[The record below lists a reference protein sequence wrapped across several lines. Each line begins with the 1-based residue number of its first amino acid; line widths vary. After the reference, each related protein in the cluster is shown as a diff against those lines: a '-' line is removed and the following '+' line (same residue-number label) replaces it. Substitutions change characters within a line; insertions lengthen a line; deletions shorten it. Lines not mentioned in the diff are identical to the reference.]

1 MIQTL
6 LAKVVGTQNDRE
18 LKRLRPIVGQVNA
31 FEAAIQPLSDE
42 ALRAK
47 TAEFRERL
55 SRGETLNDLL
65 PEVFAVVREVGRRVL
80 NMRHFD
86 VQLIGGAVLHSGKI
100 AEMKTGEGKT
110 LVATL
115 PAYLNALEGKGV
127 HVVTVNDYLARRDS
141 EWMGRIYRA
150 LGMTVG
156 VIQHDMN
163 DMERQAAYAADI
175 TYGTNNEFG
184 FDYLRD
190 NMKFELAHY
199 VQRGHHY
206 AIVDE
211 VDSILIDEARTPLI
225 ISGPAEMSTDL
236 YYEVDR
242 IVPKLK
248 AGAVVRGDTKA
259 EERDALEATGDYIV
273 DEKHKTVTL
282 TESGTAKAEQMLVS
296 RLNGGHI
303 YDLEN
308 AHIKHHVDQAL
319 RAHTLFH
326 YDVDYMVKDGEVV
339 IVDEFTG
346 RLMPGRRWSDGLHQ
360 AVEAKEHNGR
370 HPEVK
375 IERENQTLAT
385 VTFQNYFRKYKKL
398 AGMTGTADTEAEEFA
413 KIYNLDVVVIPPNR
427 KLQRIENPDLVYRTE
442 AEKWDAIVTEI
453 VDEHAKGRPVLVGTV
468 SIEKSERLSSM
479 LDKRGLKRG
488 TTTGGGADKHVVLNA
503 KYHAQEAE
511 FVAQAGRKGSVT
523 IATNMAGR
531 GTDILLGG
539 NAEFMTRQQCLA
551 EQIAERLPKGE
562 ERFVEDEQFV
572 YFYHLDTFYRVPKPD
587 YERIFKHFE
596 QQCDAEHKDVVNVGG
611 LHILATERHE
621 ARRIDNQL
629 RGRAGRQGD
638 PGSSRFYL
646 SLEDDL
652 MRIFGSDRIAG
663 LMQRLGMEEGVPIE
677 HGMVS
682 KAIERAQK
690 QVEAQNFS
698 VRKHLLE
705 YDDVMNK
712 QRENIYTLRRQILEG
727 QIKFED
733 EDGNEEVL
741 GTREYLMS
749 LAEDTLDLLME
760 AYAGRDVDVEE
771 WDLEA
776 LKREA
781 GNAFAIDLSDVD
793 FSDRT
798 SDEISDLIWE
808 QAKAS
813 YQEKEALVG
822 REVMERVERDIMLQ
836 IVDGQWKDHLYSLDH
851 LKEGIGLRGY
861 GQRDP
866 LVEYKKESFELF
878 QAMKLRVDEE
888 IVRFLWRLRPILSEE
903 GGGAAPMP
911 PRRPPPRQKSPL
923 ILSGPSDQPTPAFP
937 GSAPAGPPVNS
948 GANRQP
954 PRVGGDD
961 AAVKTVRR
969 DEPKVGRNDPCPC
982 GSGKKYK
989 KCHGIAA

>member
-1 MIQTL
+1 MVIDTL
-6 LAKVVGTQNDRE
+6 LAKVVGTQNERE
-18 LKRLRPIVGQVNA
+18 LKRLRPIVAQVNA
-31 FEAAIQPLSDE
+31 LEPGTTALSDE
-42 ALRAK
+42 QLRAK
-47 TAEFRERL
+47 TAEFKQRVAK
-55 SRGETLNDLL
+55 GESLDELL
-65 PEVFAVVREVGRRVL
+65 PEAFAVVREAGRRVL

-86 VQLIGGAVLHSGKI
+86 VQLIGGAVLHKGRI

-115 PAYLNALEGKGV
+115 PAYLNALGGKGV

-141 EWMGRIYRA
+141 EWMGKIYRF

-156 VIQHDMN
+156 VIQHDLN
-163 DMERQAAYAADI
+163 DAERQVAYAADI

-199 VQRGHHY
+199 VQRGHHF

-225 ISGPAEMSTDL
+225 ISGPAELSTDL

-242 IVPKLK
+242 IVPRLK

-259 EERDALEATGDYIV
+259 EEREALEGTGDYIV

-282 TESGTAKAEQMLVS
+282 TESGTAKAEQMLLKH
-296 RLNGGHI
+296 LNGGHI

-427 KLQRIENPDLVYRTE
+427 QLRRVEHPDLVYRTE
-442 AEKWDAIVTEI
+442 PEKWDAIVTEI
-453 VDEHAKGRPVLVGTV
+453 LEEHQKGRPVLVGTV
-468 SIEKSERLSSM
+468 SIEKSEKLSGM
-479 LDKRGLKRG
+479 LDRRGLKRG

-539 NAEFMTRQQCLA
+539 NAEFMARQQALA
-551 EQIAERLPKGE
+551 EEIAERLPKGE
-562 ERFVEDEQFV
+562 ERFVEDEQYV
-572 YFYHLDTFYRVPKPD
+572 YFFHLDAFYRVPKAD
-587 YERIFKHFE
+587 YQRIFEHFKRLT
-596 QQCDAEHKDVVNVGG
+596 DAEHDEVVALGG
-611 LHILATERHE
+611 LHIVATERHE

-638 PGSSRFYL
+638 PGASRFYL

-652 MRIFGSDRIAG
+652 MRIFGSDRISG

-677 HGMVS
+677 HKMVT

-712 QRENIYTLRRQILEG
+712 QRENIYALRREILEG
-727 QIKFED
+727 KIRVEED
-733 EDGNEEVL
+733 EELKEID
-741 GTREYLMS
+741 TRAYLLT
-749 LAEDTLDLLME
+749 LAEDILDDAIE
-760 AYAGRDVDVEE
+760 AYAGKELDVEE
-771 WDLEA
+771 WDLAA
-776 LKREA
+776 L
-781 GNAFAIDLSDVD
+781 
-793 FSDRT
+793 
-798 SDEISDLIWE
+798 
-808 QAKAS
+808 Q
-813 YQEKEALVG
+813 
-822 REVMERVERDIMLQ
+822 M
-836 IVDGQWKDHLYSLDH
+836 
-851 LKEGIGLRGY
+851 
-861 GQRDP
+861 
-866 LVEYKKESFELF
+866 
-878 QAMKLRVDEE
+878 
-888 IVRFLWRLRPILSEE
+888 
-903 GGGAAPMP
+903 
-911 PRRPPPRQKSPL
+911 
-923 ILSGPSDQPTPAFP
+923 
-937 GSAPAGPPVNS
+937 
-948 GANRQP
+948 
-954 PRVGGDD
+954 
-961 AAVKTVRR
+961 
-969 DEPKVGRNDPCPC
+969 
-982 GSGKKYK
+982 
-989 KCHGIAA
+989 